1 MKSQVSIIPINNKHI
16 TKKKNLITM
25 NRNHIHSILSVLLLL
40 IIAGCSPKAQF
51 KNKTVGKF
59 KKETISIA
67 PKIPGRIVK
76 IYVNEGDVVKAGDTL
91 AMIDLPEVEAKMLQ
105 AQGACVSAKAQ
116 YEMAKN
122 GATRFDRQQMN
133 AKLDA
138 AKEQYNFAEKSF
150 KRIKAMMADSLI
162 TPQKY
167 DETFEKYSAARA
179 QLDAVTSMKNDI
191 EQGVRPEKVEMA
203 LGDYKRAEGALA
215 ETKVAYAEKYIIAP
229 KGMSIESVTLK
240 VGELLLPGY
249 NLITGYETDG
259 SWFRITIAEKQI
271 MNFKIGQEYTVKVVT
286 TNKLI
291 HCKLVSVKQL
301 ASYADKTSSYANY
314 EMGESIYEL
323 KLIPLNP
330 EDVKD
335 LYANITI
342 ILEDK

>member
-1 MKSQVSIIPINNKHI
+1 MNKLNTI
-16 TKKKNLITM
+16 KNNLITM
-25 NRNHIHSILSVLLLL
+25 NSNHNYILMPVLLVMFL
-40 IIAGCSPKAQF
+40 AGCSPKAQF
-51 KNKTVGKF
+51 KNKTAGKF

-67 PKIPGRIVK
+67 PKIPGRILR
-76 IYVNEGDVVKAGDTL
+76 IYVREGDVAKAGDTL
-91 AMIDLPEVEAKMLQ
+91 AMIDLPEVEAKMIQ
-105 AQGACVSAKAQ
+105 AQGASLSAKAQ

-133 AKLDA
+133 ARLDA
-138 AKEQYNFAEKSF
+138 AKEQFSFAEKSF

-162 TPQKY
+162 PPQKY

-191 EQGVRPEKVEMA
+191 EYGLRPEKVQMA

-215 ETKVAYAEKYIIAP
+215 ETKAAYSEKYIIAP
-229 KGMSIESVTLK
+229 KSMSIESITLK

-249 NLITGYETDG
+249 NLFTGYELDG
-259 SWFRITIAEKQI
+259 SWFRITVTEKQVL
-271 MNFKIGQEYTVKVVT
+271 NFKTGQEYAVKIVAN
-286 TNKLI
+286 NKAVP
-291 HCKLVSVKQL
+291 CKLVSVKQL

-314 EMGESIYEL
+314 EMGESVYEL
-323 KLIPLNP
+323 KLVPLHP

-335 LYANITI
+335 LYANITV

>member
-1 MKSQVSIIPINNKHI
+1 MK
-16 TKKKNLITM
+16 
-25 NRNHIHSILSVLLLL
+25 RNHINIILSVLFLAALV
-40 IIAGCSPKAQF
+40 ACSPKAQF

-59 KKETISIA
+59 KKETIAIA
-67 PKIPGRIVK
+67 PKIPGRILK
-76 IYVNEGDVVKAGDTL
+76 IYVHEGDVVKAGDTL
-91 AMIDLPEVEAKMLQ
+91 AMIDLPEVEAKMIQ

-122 GATRFDRQQMN
+122 GATRFDRQQIN

-138 AKEQYNFAEKSF
+138 AKEQFNYAEKSF

-167 DETFEKYSAARA
+167 DETFEKYSAAKA
-179 QLDAVTSMKNDI
+179 QLDAVTSMKDDV
-191 EQGVRPEKVEMA
+191 EYGVRPEKIQMA

-229 KGMSIESVTLK
+229 KGMSIESISLK

-259 SWFRITIAEKQI
+259 SWFRITVAEKQI
-271 MNFKIGQEYTVKVVT
+271 MSFKIGQEYSVKIVAN
-286 TNKLI
+286 NKI
-291 HCKLVSVKQL
+291 VPCKLVSVKQL

-314 EMGESIYEL
+314 EMGESVYEL
-323 KLIPLNP
+323 KLVPVNA
-330 EDVKD
+330 EEVKD
-335 LYANITI
+335 LYANITV

>member
-1 MKSQVSIIPINNKHI
+1 MKRIHIILP
-16 TKKKNLITM
+16 
-25 NRNHIHSILSVLLLL
+25 VLLFTA
-40 IIAGCSPKAQF
+40 IVGCSPKAQF
-51 KNKTVGKF
+51 KNKTLGKF
-59 KKETISIA
+59 KKETIAIA
-67 PKIPGRIVK
+67 PKIPGRILK
-76 IYVNEGDVVKAGDTL
+76 IYVHEGDVVKTGDTL
-91 AMIDLPEVEAKMLQ
+91 AMIDLPEIEAKMIQ
-105 AQGACVSAKAQ
+105 AQGACMSAKAQ

-138 AKEQYNFAEKSF
+138 AKEQFNFAEKSL
-150 KRIKAMMADSLI
+150 KRMKAMITDSLI

-191 EQGVRPEKVEMA
+191 EQGMRPEKVEMA

-215 ETKVAYAEKYIIAP
+215 ETKVAYAEKYIVAP
-229 KGMSIESVTLK
+229 KGMTVESITLK
-240 VGELLLPGY
+240 PGELLLPGY
-249 NLITGYETDG
+249 NLFTGYETDG
-259 SWFRITIAEKQI
+259 SWFRITVAEKQV
-271 MNFKIGQEYTVKVVT
+271 MSFKIGQEYTVKIVAN
-286 TNKLI
+286 NKLAK
-291 HCKLVSVKQL
+291 CKLVSVKQL

-323 KLIPLNP
+323 KLVPIHP

-335 LYANITI
+335 LYANITV

>member
-1 MKSQVSIIPINNKHI
+1 MKRIQIILP
-16 TKKKNLITM
+16 
-25 NRNHIHSILSVLLLL
+25 VLLL
-40 IIAGCSPKAQF
+40 IALVGCRPKTQF
-51 KNKTVGKF
+51 KNKTEGKF
-59 KKETISIA
+59 KKETIAIA
-67 PKIPGRIVK
+67 PKIPGRILK
-76 IYVNEGDVVKAGDTL
+76 IYVHEGDVVKAGDTL

-105 AQGACVSAKAQ
+105 AQGACLSAKAQ

-138 AKEQYNFAEKSF
+138 AKEQFNFAEKSF
-150 KRIKAMMADSLI
+150 KRMKAMMADSLI

-167 DETFEKYSAARA
+167 DETFEKYSVAKA
-179 QLDAVTSMKNDI
+179 QLDAMTSMKDDI

-215 ETKVAYAEKYIIAP
+215 ETKAAYAEKYIVAP
-229 KGMSIESVTLK
+229 KGMTIESITLK

-249 NLITGYETDG
+249 NLFTGYETDG
-259 SWFRITIAEKQI
+259 SWFRVTVTEKQV
-271 MNFKIGQEYTVKVVT
+271 MNFKIGQEYTVRIVAN
-286 TNKLI
+286 NKLAQ
-291 HCKLVSVKQL
+291 CKLVSVKQL

-314 EMGESIYEL
+314 EMGESVYEL
-323 KLIPLNP
+323 KLVPVHP

-335 LYANITI
+335 LYANITV